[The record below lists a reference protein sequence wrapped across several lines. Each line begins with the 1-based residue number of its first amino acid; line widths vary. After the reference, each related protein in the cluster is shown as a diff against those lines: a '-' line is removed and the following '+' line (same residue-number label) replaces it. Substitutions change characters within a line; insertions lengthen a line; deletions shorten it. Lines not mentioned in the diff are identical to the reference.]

1 MINDDDRYTRQI
13 ALFGSDGQDRIKN
26 THIGLVGL
34 GGLGSHLAQQ
44 FAYLGIEHYTLIDGD
59 TASSHSLN
67 RLVSAVPTDVGT
79 HKTELAERLIRAVK
93 PTANIANIPEHLDDI
108 DAYAALRD
116 AELIVGG
123 LDSDLARLQLT
134 DIASTLGIV
143 YLDAATDIL
152 TTGGSLVYGG
162 RILTCGLTP
171 GGLSC
176 LDLLDQREIR
186 HAGMTDAERAAEA
199 AIYGVPVDALE
210 TGMGPPSSPS
220 TASSPR
226 WPPPKPWS
234 TSPDYA
240 PLSNNSSTAAR
251 KAASASTATSPP
263 ARAPTAPAGKP
274 PEPHRRNRRCRN
286 PSGSRPPRGCAA
298 TRSKL
303 GLQFGG
309 AATCGHQLGVVTRRQ
324 PGLAACVDQ
333 VVLAPVVDRLITDL
347 QIEGDLRHRAAGLE
361 QIENLATRRISPRHA
376 VEQGRF
382 DECVPMFGLGLR
394 GVNGWEGVRH
404 GGSPQI
410 GAIAGSR
417 DVRRPAMP
425 DTRIGPVNLI
435 GYQGR
440 GLRNPSR
447 PGGVPER
454 RGEQNPISCHT
465 VMAGEGGVATASR
478 DGD

>member
-34 GGLGSHLAQQ
+34 GGLGSRLAQQ

-162 RILTCGLTP
+162 RILTCGLAP
-171 GGLSC
+171 GCLSC

-210 TGMGPPSSPS
+210 TGTGPSVV
-220 TASSPR
+220 TINGVVAS
-226 WPPPKPWS
+226 
-234 TSPDYA
+234 
-240 PLSNNSSTAAR
+240 LAATE
-251 KAASASTATSPP
+251 AMVYITGL
-263 ARAPTAPAGKP
+263 RAPVK
-274 PEPHRRNRRCRN
+274 
-286 PSGSRPPRGCAA
+286 
-298 TRSKL
+298 
-303 GLQFGG
+303 
-309 AATCGHQLGVVTRRQ
+309 QL
-324 PGLAACVDQ
+324 L
-333 VVLAPVVDRLITDL
+333 
-347 QIEGDLRHRAAGLE
+347 
-361 QIENLATRRISPRHA
+361 
-376 VEQGRF
+376 
-382 DECVPMFGLGLR
+382 
-394 GVNGWEGVRH
+394 
-404 GGSPQI
+404 
-410 GAIAGSR
+410 
-417 DVRRPAMP
+417 
-425 DTRIGPVNLI
+425 
-435 GYQGR
+435 Y
-440 GLRNPSR
+440 
-447 PGGVPER
+447 
-454 RGEQNPISCHT
+454 RGE
-465 VMAGEGGVATASR
+465 EGGVRINRDQPTRTCPYCTRWETTRTASP
-478 DGD
+478 